1 MPGCEAK
8 LSKSVIIIR
17 RVVFFHVFF
26 FLNSE
31 TLFVWS
37 NISIVF
43 VNRSHLKVDI
53 KETTFKSLRVLGRKQ
68 TEYKETENKYNLK
81 TFTFDP
87 YSVTLYA
94 PLN

>member
-1 MPGCEAK
+1 M
-8 LSKSVIIIR
+8 
-17 RVVFFHVFF
+17 
-26 FLNSE
+26 
-31 TLFVWS
+31 
-37 NISIVF
+37 
-43 VNRSHLKVDI
+43 KVDI